1 MFDVSLTLFDSIS
14 LLLLT
19 EFLLDVGC
27 DQYLRVLI
35 PQCDKIRCD
44 C

>member
-27 DQYLRVLI
+27 DPYLRVLI
-35 PQCDKIRCD
+35 PQCDKICCD